1 MKKLLIAAALVLSCG
16 SAYAQSSNERCGD
29 LWTQM
34 QADYNRMVL
43 GTSLPGW
50 EELEEAGFNL
60 NAKLLLMTVAMDNLM
75 GPKSEIATRFVTTRQ
90 AYEALA
96 CEW

>member
-1 MKKLLIAAALVLSCG
+1 MKKLLVAAALVACG
-16 SAYAQSSNERCGD
+16 PAFAQSSNERCGD
-29 LWTQM
+29 LWDQM
-34 QADYNRMVL
+34 QADYNQLVL
-43 GTSLPGW
+43 GTALPGW
-50 EELEEAGFNL
+50 EELEEAGFNI

-75 GPKSEIATRFVTTRQ
+75 GPKSDVATRFVMTRQ